1 MNQKSVF
8 YNSLLTIVRQVLSIF
23 FGFIAMVLIARVLG
37 KEGQGQYTLA
47 ILLPSLLF
55 TLMNSGIP
63 VSTVFFIGQKKY
75 SDEEIYSTTFFSTL
89 ILSLLSILVG
99 LVLVYFFKDYFFAS
113 LTSGLLFSTLLII
126 PLIYLQKN
134 LQTFLQGKE
143 DFKSY
148 NIVIILNQLS
158 LLVFSVVF
166 VWYLQLG
173 VVGAILSFACSQL
186 IMVLVSFVFM
196 YKDYR
201 LGIPKL
207 FSSSYFKESLLFGLK
222 GHFSNVLSFL
232 NYRIDMF
239 LLAYFIDDIAVGI
252 YSIAV
257 MLAERIW
264 LVSQSVSSVLFAR
277 VANLT
282 SEKERNIF
290 TSLASRNTL
299 FITFLGGGLLALIS
313 HWLVLTFFGTEYSDS
328 VEPFLYV
335 IPGIVLF
342 SMSKVLA
349 NDFIGRGYPE
359 VNTYIA
365 CVTALTNFGL
375 NVWLIPT
382 YGIKGAAISTSV
394 SYILDALIK
403 SIYFS
408 RKNKIAFGEFY
419 FIKSSDIQL
428 YKSKITKL
436 FS

>member
-1 MNQKSVF
+1 
-8 YNSLLTIVRQVLSIF
+8 
-23 FGFIAMVLIARVLG
+23 MVI
-37 KEGQGQYTLA
+37 
-47 ILLPSLLF
+47 
-55 TLMNSGIP
+55 
-63 VSTVFFIGQKKY
+63 
-75 SDEEIYSTTFFSTL
+75 
-89 ILSLLSILVG
+89 
-99 LVLVYFFKDYFFAS
+99 
-113 LTSGLLFSTLLII
+113 
-126 PLIYLQKN
+126 
-134 LQTFLQGKE
+134 
-143 DFKSY
+143 
-148 NIVIILNQLS
+148 
-158 LLVFSVVF
+158 
-166 VWYLQLG
+166 
-173 VVGAILSFACSQL
+173 
-186 IMVLVSFVFM
+186 VSFVFIH
-196 YKDYR
+196 KDYR

-207 FSSSYFKESLLFGLK
+207 FSSAYFKVSLLFGLK

-277 VANLT
+277 VANLA

-299 FITFLGGGLLALIS
+299 FITFLGGGFLALIS
-313 HWLVLTFFGTEYSDS
+313 HWLVLTFFGAEYSDS

-382 YGIKGAAISTSV
+382 YGIKGAAISTSS

-408 RKNKIAFGEFY
+408 RKI
-419 FIKSSDIQL
+419 I
-428 YKSKITKL
+428 
-436 FS
+436 